1 METKTV
7 LLNHS
12 VQPKDQVEARVLHQD
27 HYLVQQE
34 VLALGLNRLVFFPIL
49 MSKVKMRKLEDLLVA
64 LRVVRLRLVPLLL
77 AKLKPQWQ
85 KQQ

>member
-1 METKTV
+1 MV

-12 VQPKDQVEARVLHQD
+12 VQPKDQVEARLLHQD

-49 MSKVKMRKLEDLLVA
+49 MSKVKMRKLEDF
-64 LRVVRLRLVPLLL
+64 
-77 AKLKPQWQ
+77 
-85 KQQ
+85 